1 MAAVAV
7 PGEEYLGDPGSDAS
21 VQRPRAAPRDD
32 AGARRS
38 TKTTPPRKFRLPP
51 PTDDERDDEEPADG
65 QPRPTVYRVGFGR
78 SFEDHRVAVPDQ
90 ADLRWRSTASGGV
103 DADGGRRL
111 PCG

>member
-1 MAAVAV
+1 M